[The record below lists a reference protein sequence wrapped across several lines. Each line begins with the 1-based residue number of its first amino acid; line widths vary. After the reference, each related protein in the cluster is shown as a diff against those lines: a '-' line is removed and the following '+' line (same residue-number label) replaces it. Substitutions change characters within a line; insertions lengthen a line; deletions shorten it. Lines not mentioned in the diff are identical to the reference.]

1 MRRRLSAVL
10 FALTLA
16 FPLLALSQP
25 APAAAPATAAPAAQ
39 DSPTRAPG
47 QAPAPAASAAD
58 GEAAEAPPEEAPA
71 AAPEPVAEPV
81 APAEPQTL
89 VADGLLAQIFARVE
103 MWAAGLV
110 DEVAQATAALSDVR
124 LLGTWWSGVWAD
136 DDARMDMLQA
146 LLLFAGILAVALL
159 AEGIV
164 IRLLR
169 RARHLVAAQAD
180 AQEARAQARA
190 AAREA
195 EIAAMTPAVVADPT
209 GAPDI
214 VSESE
219 AQARID
225 AGMVEPATVSAAT
238 PITAP
243 AHASAASPAAEATPA
258 ATAALHH
265 TLREATLERL
275 HERRKA
281 MHRWGLLG
289 RLPWALAH
297 ALLSI
302 VPLAAFLAVVAMGM
316 AWQGGEGTRFSAVT
330 LPIFNAY
337 VSVRLAMAVMRL
349 MASPTSPGLRLI
361 HVSTHTATLLF
372 RRACVLF
379 IVMGIG
385 VASSEVLVQLG
396 AADHVRVLIM
406 KTTSLIVHLMLI
418 ALVFATRERTQA
430 AIRGTGDHAGR
441 LRPVRAFLADLWP
454 FAATA
459 VIITFWVVWA
469 MGVPNGFQRAIHF
482 LAITAAVLA
491 GARLLWILLIG
502 ALDRSFE
509 RANLRIEN
517 VVTSGAERYHA
528 WLRILVNI
536 IVIAATVVILLEMW
550 GLEAFSWFGSGTVGR
565 RLLSAA
571 WTIGI
576 AAALAIVVWESVSLA
591 LRRRIQS
598 WTDAG
603 DAVRA
608 ARLRT
613 LVPMIRTVVLVVIGL
628 VVVFTALSELGIN
641 AAPLLAGASIIGV
654 ALGFGSQTLVRDFI
668 TGIFL
673 LMENAMQVGDSVT
686 VAGVSGNV
694 EYLSI
699 RTVRLRAGD
708 GSLHVIPF
716 SSVTTVNNV
725 NRGLG
730 TAPVKLTVLPSAD
743 LDAVFAALRQQA
755 EQMQADPKFA
765 PLMLGPLEIFGVDQ
779 IDGATVT
786 IGGQIRTTD
795 KGRWP
800 VTREFNRRVLNEVV
814 AGRIVLANPRET
826 VVTQAQPGQPAPV
839 AIPTNPT

>member
-10 FALTLA
+10 FALTLV
-16 FPLLALSQP
+16 FPLLALSQTAP
-25 APAAAPATAAPAAQ
+25 APAAAP
-39 DSPTRAPG
+39 S
-47 QAPAPAASAAD
+47 AS
-58 GEAAEAPPEEAPA
+58 APA
-71 AAPEPVAEPV
+71 AAPRAQTSPPDTPQAPAGEATEAASAEPAPAPEPMPAE

-103 MWAAGLV
+103 LWALGLA
-110 DEVAQATAALSDVR
+110 DEVSQATAALSEVR
-124 LLGTWWSGVWAD
+124 LLGPWWSALWAD
-136 DDARMDMLQA
+136 EDARADALQA
-146 LLLFAGILAVALL
+146 LLLFAGILAAALV
-159 AEGIV
+159 AEGIL

-169 RARHLVAAQAD
+169 RARHLVAGQAD

-195 EIAAMTPAVVADPT
+195 EIAAMTPAVVTDPSGSPT
-209 GAPDI
+209 VVTED
-214 VSESE
+214 E
-219 AQARID
+219 AQARVA
-225 AGMVEPATVSAAT
+225 AGMVATHTVVAAT
-238 PITAP
+238 PMAPPATATQPAP
-243 AHASAASPAAEATPA
+243 APAAASPVDPA
-258 ATAALHH
+258 IMAPLHH
-265 TLREATLERL
+265 TLRETALERL
-275 HERRKA
+275 QERRKA
-281 MHRWGLLG
+281 MHHWGLLG

-297 ALLSI
+297 ALLS
-302 VPLAAFLAVVAMGM
+302 VLPLVAFLAVVSLGM
-316 AWQGGEGTRFSAVT
+316 ALQGGEGTRFHAVT

-337 VSVRLAMAVMRL
+337 VSVRIAMAVIRL

-361 HVSTHTATLLF
+361 HISTPTAALLY
-372 RRACVLF
+372 RRAIALF
-379 IVMGIG
+379 IVMAIG
-385 VASSEVLVQLG
+385 VATGEVLVQLG
-396 AADHVRVLIM
+396 AGEHIRVLIM

-418 ALVFATRERTQA
+418 ALVFATRVPAQA
-430 AIRGTGDHAGR
+430 AIRGQDDHAGP
-441 LRPVRAFLADLWP
+441 LRPVRAFLADIWP

-459 VIITFWVVWA
+459 VILTFWVVWA
-469 MGVPNGFQRAIHF
+469 LGVANGFQRAIHF
-482 LAITAAVLA
+482 LAVTAAVLA
-491 GARLLWILLIG
+491 GARLLWILLVG

-509 RANLRIEN
+509 RANPRIEN
-517 VVTSGAERYHA
+517 ALSSGAERYHA
-528 WLRILVNI
+528 WLRWLVNI
-536 IVIAATVVILLEMW
+536 VVGVATVILLFEFW
-550 GLEAFSWFGSGTVGR
+550 GLEAFSWFAAGTVGR

-576 AAALAIVVWESVSLA
+576 AAILAIVVWESISLA
-591 LRRRIQS
+591 LRRRIQT
-598 WTDAG
+598 WADAG

-686 VAGVSGNV
+686 VAGVSGTV

-730 TAPVKLTVLPSAD
+730 TSPVKLAVVPTTD
-743 LDAVFAALRQQA
+743 LDALFALLRRHA
-755 EQMQADPKFA
+755 EEMQADPKFG

-800 VTREFNRRVLNEVV
+800 VTREFNRRVLSEVV
-814 AGRIVLANPRET
+814 AGRLVLANPRET
-826 VVTQAQPGQPAPV
+826 LLSPAP
-839 AIPTNPT
+839 ATAPAADPA